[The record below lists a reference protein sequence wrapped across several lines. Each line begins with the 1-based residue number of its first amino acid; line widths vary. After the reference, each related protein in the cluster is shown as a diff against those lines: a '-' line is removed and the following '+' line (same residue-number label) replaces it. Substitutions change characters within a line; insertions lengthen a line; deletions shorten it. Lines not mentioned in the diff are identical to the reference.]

1 MDYLKIDGSFI
12 KDIINDV
19 VAAEMVRSVNQ
30 VGHMMGI
37 KIIAEYVEN
46 DQIIQLLREIGVDF
60 GQGYGIS
67 KPIPMAD
74 VVKQHRI

>member
-37 KIIAEYVEN
+37 KVIAEYVEN

>member
-1 MDYLKIDGSFI
+1 
-12 KDIINDV
+12 
-19 VAAEMVRSVNQ
+19 
-30 VGHMMGI
+30 
-37 KIIAEYVEN
+37 VEN